1 MDGQV
6 HQHSSARSVCES
18 VCVSRGFQV
27 AFRILMQLKVSLFQG
42 SVECNEQCV

>member
-1 MDGQV
+1 MAGQV
-6 HQHSSARSVCES
+6 HHTPVLALFVSLF
-18 VCVSRGFQV
+18 VSRGFQV